1 MVEHLDWLASHS
13 DARFKEVTLRQLLSH
28 GAGIVRDGLD
38 ADYWQLGRQFPNT
51 KQLIKEIL
59 EAQLVTDPNAAMKYS
74 NFGYGLLGMVIE
86 ERSGTSYAD
95 YVSEHICA
103 PLGLTSTAAE
113 LTFDLA
119 TRCATGYTRP
129 DAQGERR
136 PVPPVDTRALAAA
149 TGFAST
155 ADDICKYFTAHFV
168 GSKKLLSDA
177 SKREMQRVHWHALCR
192 GPGVDQDYGLG
203 LQLDLIGGR
212 HTIGHSGGFPGH
224 ISRTFA
230 DPTDEL
236 VVTVLTNCIDGP
248 ADDIGRAI
256 FKVIDKFCEH
266 SGMPS
271 RSIRRRGI

>member
-1 MVEHLDWLASHS
+1 MSAAYGYADLEARRPLRIGDVFRIASHSKTFTATSVLQLAERGALRLDDPVVEHLDWLASHS

-119 TRCATGYTRP
+119 AVRDR
-129 DAQGERR
+129 
-136 PVPPVDTRALAAA
+136 
-149 TGFAST
+149 
-155 ADDICKYFTAHFV
+155 IH
-168 GSKKLLSDA
+168 
-177 SKREMQRVHWHALCR
+177 
-192 GPGVDQDYGLG
+192 
-203 LQLDLIGGR
+203 
-212 HTIGHSGGFPGH
+212 
-224 ISRTFA
+224 
-230 DPTDEL
+230 
-236 VVTVLTNCIDGP
+236 P
-248 ADDIGRAI
+248 A
-256 FKVIDKFCEH
+256 
-266 SGMPS
+266 
-271 RSIRRRGI
+271 

>member
-1 MVEHLDWLASHS
+1 MSSALHPTPRPLLLRLSCSWPSVELSGSTILWSSTSTGLLHTQTRG
-13 DARFKEVTLRQLLSH
+13 RFKEVTLRQLLSH

-119 TRCATGYTRP
+119 A
-129 DAQGERR
+129 
-136 PVPPVDTRALAAA
+136 
-149 TGFAST
+149 
-155 ADDICKYFTAHFV
+155 
-168 GSKKLLSDA
+168 
-177 SKREMQRVHWHALCR
+177 RVRDRIH
-192 GPGVDQDYGLG
+192 
-203 LQLDLIGGR
+203 
-212 HTIGHSGGFPGH
+212 
-224 ISRTFA
+224 
-230 DPTDEL
+230 
-236 VVTVLTNCIDGP
+236 P
-248 ADDIGRAI
+248 A
-256 FKVIDKFCEH
+256 
-266 SGMPS
+266 
-271 RSIRRRGI
+271 